1 MKLLFVNG
9 SRGEWGYIKPII
21 DKLEKNALKKEKERK
36 QVFVRVVQCIK
47 DADRETLLAI
57 VEAHIRNQLMEF
69 YKNEE
74 LLATLN
80 VMGEPQ

>member
-1 MKLLFVNG
+1 M
-9 SRGEWGYIKPII
+9 
-21 DKLEKNALKKEKERK
+21 NAIYA
-36 QVFVRVVQCIK
+36 RVVQCIK

-57 VEAHIRNQLMEF
+57 VEAHIRDQLSEF
-69 YKNEE
+69 YKNDE